1 MSTINGKKYEK
12 WIPFKPDNLTAPLNW
27 RKLRHVEVTWDLF
40 SGFVPYLEIDKVFAV
55 MAVAD
60 QHTFR
65 LSTKNPAQMMD
76 YITGTRMLNVT
87 GSLGPPEVLPNVWL
101 GVKIRDQKTA
111 DERIPL
117 LLRTPAALRFVS
129 ADPLLGPVN
138 LTKYLDYCVHCDK
151 HGIIRNGRN
160 HARCDQ
166 HAGIDWV
173 VIAGESGPNAR
184 PFDIQWA
191 RDVIGQCREAGVL
204 CCVEQLGS
212 VPAMN
217 AMVWKDL
224 VDCGGVVPLLNA
236 RNDSKCLSGQV
247 PIKIV
252 DRNGSDMAE
261 WPKDLQVREY
271 PAEVI
276 QWPDTKPK

>member
-1 MSTINGKKYEK
+1 MNTINGKKYEK
-12 WIPFKPDNLTAPLNW
+12 WNPLKGDSLTAPLSW
-27 RKLRHVEVTWDLF
+27 RNLRHAEIPCDLF
-40 SGFVPYLEIDKVFAV
+40 YATVQDKVINEVFAV

-65 LSTKNPAQMMD
+65 LSTKSSARMMD
-76 YITGTRMLNVT
+76 YITTTLMLNVT
-87 GSLGPPEVLPNVWL
+87 GSLAPPQVLPNLWL
-101 GVKIRDQKTA
+101 GVTIQDQKTA
-111 DERIPL
+111 DERIPH
-117 LLRTPAALRFVS
+117 LLRTPAAMRFINY
-129 ADPLLGPVN
+129 DPAWGPVN
-138 LTKYLDYCVHCDK
+138 LTTYLDYCVHCDK

-160 HARCDQ
+160 HSRCDQ

-173 VIAGESGPNAR
+173 IIAGEFGPNAR

-191 RDVIGQCREAGVL
+191 RDVIGQCRESGVL
-204 CCVEQLGS
+204 CFVKQLGS
-212 VPAMN
+212 VPAMPEM
-217 AMVWKDL
+217 AWKDL

-247 PIKIV
+247 PIKIA

-261 WPKDLQVREY
+261 WPKDLQVRKY

-276 QWPDTKPK
+276 Q